1 MSANGRNTRTEY
13 CHSQKDISPMMTQQ
27 IRFSQLENVLLGLGF
42 EETRVRG
49 SHVRFDNP
57 HADAGKES
65 FVFAIQAA
73 SGSGIQV
80 LSDGSEQRY
89 GRYC

>member
-1 MSANGRNTRTEY
+1 
-13 CHSQKDISPMMTQQ
+13 MMTQQ

-57 HADAGKES
+57 HADA
-65 FVFAIQAA
+65 VIL
-73 SGSGIQV
+73 
-80 LSDGSEQRY
+80 LSDQEETVTLNHFLMVGKVLEEKGIADREEFQKLF
-89 GRYC
+89 